1 MNIPHPRTRT
11 VGGSATKVFAK
22 TDRSC
27 PSVSLETQ
35 RAAQTRAPFSV
46 PSYLIKK
53 IKNFKKTVDISGI
66 CAILFSVMR
75 NMTFDD
81 LSCEEVFELNAVCDE
96 WQNDAIEAQ
105 DADDEWVKSIWGC
118 GVLFKK
124 SEWER
129 QSS

>member
-1 MNIPHPRTRT
+1 
-11 VGGSATKVFAK
+11 
-22 TDRSC
+22 
-27 PSVSLETQ
+27 
-35 RAAQTRAPFSV
+35 
-46 PSYLIKK
+46 
-53 IKNFKKTVDISGI
+53 
-66 CAILFSVMR
+66 
-75 NMTFDD
+75 MTFDD